1 MVGNVLEVDIASN
14 PKIKDLQ
21 KGQNSKFNTILFF
34 AFFGF
39 LCFLALLSSPFFF
52 SFFSPKFL
60 IRNLIVVVLR
70 IIPYLNI
77 QVGNQQVGRSN
88 EVKFLAAK
96 QFFSLLFFIILLVFL
111 MCFFP
116 YFLDFFSLFMVFFS
130 ICSCIIY
137 ILFNVF
143 YFLVLLS
150 YFYNGYYLGPT
161 GLKGAT
167 HGPLNHCFFIV
178 F

>member
-1 MVGNVLEVDIASN
+1 
-14 PKIKDLQ
+14 
-21 KGQNSKFNTILFF
+21 
-34 AFFGF
+34 
-39 LCFLALLSSPFFF
+39 
-52 SFFSPKFL
+52 
-60 IRNLIVVVLR
+60 
-70 IIPYLNI
+70 
-77 QVGNQQVGRSN
+77 
-88 EVKFLAAK
+88 
-96 QFFSLLFFIILLVFL
+96 

-178 F
+178 FWKIFLEIFLIRPSKKIKINLYYYVKVYINKKIPKYVIKIYSQIVFLMSKLLVNNSYKSLKVEIMLFLLIRLILNFYDMFIMYFQYI

>member
-1 MVGNVLEVDIASN
+1 MFWRQISLPTLKSRTYRKAKTPNLTPFCFLHFLVFFVFS
-14 PKIKDLQ
+14 
-21 KGQNSKFNTILFF
+21 LFF
-34 AFFGF
+34 
-39 LCFLALLSSPFFF
+39 LLHFFF
-52 SFFSPKFL
+52 FFSPKFL

-116 YFLDFFSLFMVFFS
+116 YFKDFFHFSWFFFLFVVVLYIFFSMCFISLFFFLIFTMV
-130 ICSCIIY
+130 ITQVQ
-137 ILFNVF
+137 LD
-143 YFLVLLS
+143 
-150 YFYNGYYLGPT
+150 
-161 GLKGAT
+161 
-167 HGPLNHCFFIV
+167 
-178 F
+178 